1 MKLSCILCGNEIG
14 SYSDN
19 WSAPGDAAYFE
30 RGISS
35 NRYLCR
41 ICREHKTVLLDFEVD
56 EKSSIVSEEYMKK
69 HAEEKVFEIR
79 SVVQSWI
86 NGEDRNYFPEMQD
99 LVYYAEGPEAYL
111 FVFKDRAIILSSV
124 MEGLQGQTN
133 INYDAAMLFP
143 NGENASAFAIF
154 DDKENNIGDTKKIA
168 CRPDANGRYG
178 DANERDRVKSHN
190 STEEFLYPRA
200 KFLRTYQTY
209 KRAEIYTYSMEDDEK
224 NIQLEK
230 SWGEYGS
237 LNFVYMRQYHEEVFP
252 FKFFYHQN
260 QLMEE
265 IYNYMKRQISIAG
278 KGAEMTTSSEQV
290 QVMSSRRKAMES
302 SVETSNTNFSPTEEI
317 SRLKSL
323 LDCGA
328 ITQEEY
334 DDAKKKLLAK
344 L

>member
-1 MKLSCILCGNEIG
+1 MKLNCILCGSEIG
-14 SYSDN
+14 SYNEN
-19 WSAPGDAAYFE
+19 WSSPGEVAYFE
-30 RGISS
+30 RGLSA

-41 ICREHKTVLLDFEVD
+41 TCRAHKTVLMDLEAD
-56 EKSSIVSEEYMKK
+56 EKAIIASEEYMKK
-69 HAEEKVFEIR
+69 HAEGKVSEIR
-79 SVVQSWI
+79 SVVQVWI
-86 NGEDRNYFPEMQD
+86 DGECKNYFPKMQD

-124 MEGLQGQTN
+124 MEGVQGQTN

-237 LNFVYMRQYHEEVFP
+237 LNFVYMGQYHEEVFP

-265 IYNYMKRQISIAG
+265 IYNYMKRQISFGG
-278 KGAEMTTSSEQV
+278 KEENAEKSAEPVKT
-290 QVMSSRRKAMES
+290 MSSRRKAMENREKEDS
-302 SVETSNTNFSPTEEI
+302 AGFSVAEEI
-317 SRLKSL
+317 GKLKSL

-328 ITQEEY
+328 ITLEEFE
-334 DDAKKKLLAK
+334 DAKKKLLAK